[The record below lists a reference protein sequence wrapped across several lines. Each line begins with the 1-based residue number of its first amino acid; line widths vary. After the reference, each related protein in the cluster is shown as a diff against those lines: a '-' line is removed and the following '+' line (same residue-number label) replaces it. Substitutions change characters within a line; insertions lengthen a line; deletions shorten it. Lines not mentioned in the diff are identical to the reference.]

1 VEEEPL
7 EIQGVTQVKQH
18 LYHVPTPS
26 PQVVEYAGKNSVH
39 LFMANEPG
47 IEASSRPPEQ
57 LASGQAW
64 MTADYDQLY
73 AVMTRHGINQSDL
86 GFISME

>member
-1 VEEEPL
+1 MEEEPL
-7 EIQGVTQVKQH
+7 EIHGVTQVKQH

-26 PQVVEYAGKNSVH
+26 PQAVEYAGKNSVH
-39 LFMANEPG
+39 LFMVNEPG
-47 IEASSRPPEQ
+47 IEASSRPPIQ

-73 AVMTRHGINQSDL
+73 AAMTRHGIIQSDL
-86 GFISME
+86 GSISVE